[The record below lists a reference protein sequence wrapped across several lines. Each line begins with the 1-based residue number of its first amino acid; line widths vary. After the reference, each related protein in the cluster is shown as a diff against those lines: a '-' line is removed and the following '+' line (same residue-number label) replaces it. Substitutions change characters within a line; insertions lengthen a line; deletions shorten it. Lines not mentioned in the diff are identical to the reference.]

1 MEITRNYTVNDIE
14 DQIENGT
21 AKELRSAGFQQGDE
35 GEIIT
40 SFYSLWG
47 MIVRKVH
54 NKSDTTRKL
63 FFVKGS
69 DLELFKSHYG
79 EA

>member
-1 MEITRNYTVNDIE
+1 MQITQNHTLSDIE

-21 AKELRSAGFQQGDE
+21 AKQVFSAGFDQGDE

-40 SFYSLWG
+40 SFFRLWG
-47 MIVRKVH
+47 MVVRKVH

-63 FFVKGS
+63 FFVKGD
-69 DLELFKSHYG
+69 DLELFEANYG
-79 EA
+79 KA